1 MSRLL
6 VSPLREGEL
15 PSYGLVKFH
24 QEAASSEGDT
34 IDTHDRRPATIV
46 DVAREAGVSFKTV
59 SRVLNGEQNVRSE
72 TRVRVMDAVARLGYR
87 ANQHARSLR
96 AGQSRLIGV
105 FYSNPS
111 RNYLGEIQIGALQ
124 RGNAEG
130 FSIAFEHLEKG
141 DAPRGEAAIAGAVLI
156 PPLTEDQALMASLI
170 EAGTPFAR
178 LSHTLAEGEVGH
190 VTMNDEAAAREMTR
204 HLIGLGHRRIG
215 FIAGPA
221 SHPQSLLREAGYRA
235 SLTAAGLAVEESLI
249 TRGTFD
255 YESGLDAAAQLLSAT
270 PRPTAIFASND
281 DMAAAV
287 LAVAFRSGLR
297 VPEQLSV
304 AGFDDTPLASVVYP
318 ALTTIAQPS
327 REMASVAVGM
337 LLEKR
342 TSGAPQEAVLPYR
355 LVVRETTAAPE
366 A

>member
-1 MSRLL
+1 M
-6 VSPLREGEL
+6 
-15 PSYGLVKFH
+15 
-24 QEAASSEGDT
+24 
-34 IDTHDRRPATIV
+34 
-46 DVAREAGVSFKTV
+46 AREAGVSFKTV
-59 SRVLNGEQNVRSE
+59 SRVLNGEPNVRAE
-72 TRVRVMDAVARLGYR
+72 TRTQVMDAVARLGYR

-130 FSIAFEHLEKG
+130 FSIAFEQLQEG
-141 DAPRGEAAIAGAVLI
+141 PEGSVLPRGGAELAGAVLT
-156 PPLTEDQALMASLI
+156 PPLAEDAALIARLQ
-170 EAGTPFAR
+170 EAGTPFVR
-178 LSHTLAEGEVGH
+178 ISHMPAEGEVGH
-190 VTMNDEAAAREMTR
+190 VTMDDEAAARDVMA
-204 HLIGLGHRRIG
+204 HLLGLGHRRIG
-215 FIAGPA
+215 FIGGTP
-221 SHPQSLLREAGYRA
+221 SHPQAGLREAGYRA
-235 SLTAAGLAVEESLI
+235 SLAAAAIPVDETLIAQGL
-249 TRGTFD
+249 FD
-255 YESGLDAAAQLLSAT
+255 FESGLRAAAQLLSCT

-287 LAVAFRSGLR
+287 LAVAFRSDLR
-297 VPEQLSV
+297 VPGQLSV
-304 AGFDDTPLASVVYP
+304 VGFDDTPLASIVYP

-342 TSGAPQEAVLPYR
+342 APDKEAQAAVLPYR

-366 A
+366 S

>member
-1 MSRLL
+1 MVR
-6 VSPLREGEL
+6 VSVNRRR
-15 PSYGLVKFH
+15 
-24 QEAASSEGDT
+24 QWAQGDSIET
-34 IDTHDRRPATIV
+34 RDRRPATII

-59 SRVLNGEQNVRSE
+59 SRVLNGEPNVRSE
-72 TRVRVMDAVARLGYR
+72 TRLRVMDVVSRLGYR

-105 FYSNPS
+105 FYSDPS
-111 RNYLGEIQIGALQ
+111 RNYLGEIQIGALE

-130 FSIAFEHLEKG
+130 FSIAFEHLQPGEG
-141 DAPRGEAAIAGAVLI
+141 PRGGAVLAGAVLI
-156 PPLTEDQALMASLI
+156 PPLTEDPALIASLI
-170 EAGTPFAR
+170 AAGTPFVR
-178 LSHTLAEGEVGH
+178 LSHTLAEGEAGH
-190 VTMNDEAAAREMTR
+190 VTMDDKAAAEEMMG

-221 SHPQSLLREAGYRA
+221 THPQSHLREAGYRA
-235 SLTAAGLAVEESLI
+235 SLEGAGLPADESLI
-249 TRGTFD
+249 LRGSFD
-255 YESGLDAAAQLLSAT
+255 YESGLKAASDLLSQPA
-270 PRPTAIFASND
+270 PPTAIFASND

-318 ALTTIAQPS
+318 ALTTISQPS

-342 TSGAPQEAVLPYR
+342 TSDAPERAILPHR
-355 LVVRETTAAPE
+355 LVVRETTAPPE
-366 A
+366 R